1 MLIADTIRGSA
12 SVNLAGFFDKQSS
25 PMSPPTPTQISA
37 GVTGSNLGSAT
48 FTVSAAACKRLL
60 RWAAGSYTDG
70 ADVQGNTGSQAYTIS
85 DVVAILKGYG
95 LLKE

>member
-1 MLIADTIRGSA
+1 
-12 SVNLAGFFDKQSS
+12 
-25 PMSPPTPTQISA
+25 MSPPTPTQISA
-37 GVTGSNLGSAT
+37 GVTGSNLASAT

-70 ADVQGNTGSQAYTIS
+70 ADAQGNTGSQAYTIS